1 MKSIHLFFAAFVLLL
16 LNPGCQSVD
25 SDPETNAARIH
36 EKVLTIDTHCD
47 TPLMLRREGF
57 DIGQRND
64 ARNGGGRVDF
74 VRMKEGGLDAMFFA
88 VFVGQGARDQEG
100 NERAKQ
106 RALDITDAIYEAAN
120 RYPGLARIGTNP
132 EDAYANEKEGLRTVY
147 LGLENGYPLGND
159 LSMLQAFY
167 DRGIR
172 YITLAHTSNND
183 ICDSST
189 DRNGPEHDGL
199 SSFGEEVV
207 QEMNRL
213 GMIIDVS
220 HISDSAF
227 YDVLRLSNAPVIASH
242 SCARALCDN
251 PRNLSDDML
260 LDLAE
265 NGGVLQMCI
274 LSAYLKT
281 PDPNPE
287 RDSAFAA
294 LRQKF
299 WNYDEMSEEDRQK
312 VREEWYATDQKY
324 PEKLATVKDVVD
336 HIDHVVEVAGI
347 DHIGIGTDFD
357 GGGGVEGCYDVSEMG
372 NITLELVR
380 RGYTEKEIRKIW
392 GGNFMRVFRDVQKS
406 AG

>member
-1 MKSIHLFFAAFVLLL
+1 MKHFLPYLCGLGLMISTH
-16 LNPGCQSVD
+16 GCQSANEN
-25 SDPETNAARIH
+25 PEEKASRIH
-36 EKVLTIDTHCD
+36 AKILTIDTHCD
-47 TPLMLRREGF
+47 TPLMLTRDGF

-64 ARNGGGRVDF
+64 PSRRGGRVDF
-74 VRMKEGGLDAMFFA
+74 IRMQEGGMDAMFFA
-88 VFVGQGARDQEG
+88 VFVGQGERSPEG
-100 NERAKQ
+100 NERAKE
-106 RALDITDAIYEAAN
+106 RAFNVLEGIYNATET
-120 RYPGLARIGTNP
+120 YPELARVGTEP

-147 LGLENGYPLGND
+147 LGMENGYPIGND
-159 LSMLQAFY
+159 LELIETFY
-167 DRGIR
+167 NRGIR

-189 DRNGPEHDGL
+189 DRNGPEHNGL

-227 YDVLRLSNAPVIASH
+227 YDVLRLSKAPIMASH

-251 PRNLSDDML
+251 PRNLSDEML
-260 LDLAE
+260 INLAE

-274 LSAYLKT
+274 LSDYLKT
-281 PDPNPE
+281 PEPNPE

-294 LRQKF
+294 LRQKYSR
-299 WNYDEMSEEDRQK
+299 YDVMSEDERRQ
-312 VREEWYATDQKY
+312 VREEWFAIDQKY
-324 PEKLATVKDVVD
+324 PAKLATVKDVVD
-336 HIDHVVEVAGI
+336 HIDHVVKVAGI

-357 GGGGVEGCYDVSEMG
+357 GGGGVEGCYDVSQMG
-372 NITLELVR
+372 NITLELVK

-392 GGNFMRVFRDVQKS
+392 GGNFMRVFREVEKA